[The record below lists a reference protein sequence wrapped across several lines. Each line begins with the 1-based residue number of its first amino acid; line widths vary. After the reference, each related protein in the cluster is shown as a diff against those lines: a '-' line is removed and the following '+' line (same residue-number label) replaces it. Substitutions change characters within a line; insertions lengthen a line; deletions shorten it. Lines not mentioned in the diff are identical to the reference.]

1 MIADFPVVDADEGGL
16 LASKKPLFLEHRFE
30 SHAIVLTEEGEHH
43 VEMDERIGLL
53 RQFLHQDIEVVAL
66 LGKCLCHILN
76 TFRIGA
82 YALTHAQQ
90 VGRGNVHITAL
101 STCMV
106 VPCGGIEQFHAK
118 EMAEDSLIDER
129 LALTHL
135 ETHRVD
141 EHPVV
146 DCRRRIA
153 REQQVV
159 EGLEQVTV
167 VRESVPLFFL
177 VALNQH
183 ACQLLTVELH
193 EMVKQPIDHLLL
205 LRGAAVVP
213 QALNHQMLTHFL
225 VLEHLLQ
232 DVAHIVDIRPTLQH
246 PTEQAILTVDRGL
259 VHDIAVE
266 SVVLLQNDSSIL
278 PLVKP
283 TANSEEP
290 TAKKILVTGPNAN
303 SMWAMCGDYSFPAM
317 TFFWKKVEQD
327 LDHPHVITLL
337 EGLQNHK
344 PDSVNIFYSR
354 GCDWTEEIETKF
366 SHVGDKRSW
375 EYPLLHRKVDSGETA
390 NKEEALAM
398 ADSADVIIAAMGENV
413 MLCGE
418 NRDRQGLRL
427 PGKQQEYVEALLAT
441 GKPVIL
447 VLFGGRAQVIGDLA
461 ERCAAVIQ
469 AWYPGEE
476 GGHAVADILYGK
488 VSPSAKLSVSYP
500 KEELYEPICYNYP
513 VSQKPTANSQQSI
526 QWPFGYGLSY
536 TTFEY
541 KHFLMDQSARVS
553 SNYIELSFE
562 VKNTGKMAATEI
574 AQVYLSPTTDKQP
587 LRPIQLQGFARVAL
601 EPGQTKRVEMKL
613 YTDQFGYY
621 SNDGHRQWNIQ
632 PGTYT
637 VKVGASSADIR
648 LEQDITL
655 KGEKVTKPL
664 RNHYFSMVEVTD

>member
-1 MIADFPVVDADEGGL
+1 LERAVKDVLRYKFRAGL
-16 LASKKPLFLEHRFE
+16 FDKNPYLYSTEK
-30 SHAIVLTEEGEHH
+30 IVLDTPEE
-43 VEMDERIGLL
+43 R
-53 RQFLHQDIEVVAL
+53 
-66 LGKCLCHILN
+66 K
-76 TFRIGA
+76 TA
-82 YALTHAQQ
+82 Y
-90 VGRGNVHITAL
+90 
-101 STCMV
+101 
-106 VPCGGIEQFHAK
+106 
-118 EMAEDSLIDER
+118 
-129 LALTHL
+129 
-135 ETHRVD
+135 
-141 EHPVV
+141 
-146 DCRRRIA
+146 
-153 REQQVV
+153 
-159 EGLEQVTV
+159 
-167 VRESVPLFFL
+167 
-177 VALNQH
+177 
-183 ACQLLTVELH
+183 
-193 EMVKQPIDHLLL
+193 
-205 LRGAAVVP
+205 
-213 QALNHQMLTHFL
+213 
-225 VLEHLLQ
+225 
-232 DVAHIVDIRPTLQH
+232 
-246 PTEQAILTVDRGL
+246 
-259 VHDIAVE
+259 DIAVE
-266 SVVLLQNDSSIL
+266 SVVLLQNDSNLL
-278 PLVKP
+278 PLNTFAP
-283 TANSEEP
+283 Q
-290 TAKKILVTGPNAN
+290 KILVTGPNAN

-337 EGLQNHK
+337 EGMQSHK
-344 PDSVNIFYSR
+344 PDSVNILYSR

-500 KEELYEPICYNYP
+500 SEELYKPICYNYP
-513 VSQKPTANSQQSI
+513 NSQSPI

-541 KHFLMDQSARVS
+541 KHLLMDQSARVS
-553 SNYIELSFE
+553 EDYIEVSFE

-574 AQVYLSPTTDKQP
+574 AQVYLSPTANNQP
-587 LRPIQLQGFARVAL
+587 LRPVQLQGFARVDL
-601 EPGQTKRVEMKL
+601 QPGQTKRVEMKL

-621 SNDGHRQWNIQ
+621 TNDGQRQWNVQ
-632 PGTYT
+632 PGTYV

-664 RNHYFSMVEVTD
+664 RDRYFSEVKVTD